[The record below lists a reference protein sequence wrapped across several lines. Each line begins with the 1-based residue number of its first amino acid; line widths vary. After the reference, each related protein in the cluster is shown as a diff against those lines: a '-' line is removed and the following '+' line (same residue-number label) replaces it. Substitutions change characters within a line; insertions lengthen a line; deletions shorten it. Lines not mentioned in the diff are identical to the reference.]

1 MDEDFQIM
9 APDGS
14 HLLEDSRTPGGML
27 QNQQQQRQ
35 QLNQQQLQPQDPQT
49 PDGGAGGTFKYP
61 NRPVRKTR
69 HSKEERSE
77 RKDRYDRIE
86 VLAREL
92 SMELSMEMS
101 RRKQMWDVEGDRE
114 EEEFW
119 ESRKQEVYQEL
130 DRLASE
136 IQRAF
141 RDRRKEAVLEIWS
154 KEQEDR
160 RVMIS
165 NAGARPERGR
175 RNPRRE
181 EG

>member
-1 MDEDFQIM
+1 MDEDAEINAF
-9 APDGS
+9 DGA
-14 HLLEDSRTPGGML
+14 HQFDDPQTLDAMT
-27 QNQQQQRQ
+27 QTQQQQQ
-35 QLNQQQLQPQDPQT
+35 QQQLQWQRQDLKT

-61 NRPVRKTR
+61 SRPARKPR

-77 RKDRYDRIE
+77 RKNRYDRIE

-92 SMELSMEMS
+92 SMELNMEMS

-114 EEEFW
+114 EEAFW

-130 DRLASE
+130 DRLAGE

-141 RDRRKEAVLEIWS
+141 RDRRKEAVLEMWS
-154 KEQEDR
+154 KEQEEK
-160 RVMIS
+160 RVTTS
-165 NAGARPERGR
+165 ASARPERGR
-175 RNPRRE
+175 RNPPRWE

>member
-1 MDEDFQIM
+1 MDDGFESKVLDDGYQQESPRT
-9 APDGS
+9 PDG
-14 HLLEDSRTPGGML
+14 LL
-27 QNQQQQRQ
+27 QHQQQPQ
-35 QLNQQQLQPQDPQT
+35 QPQDPQT
-49 PDGGAGGTFKYP
+49 PDGGTFKHP
-61 NRPVRKTR
+61 GRPVRRAR

-130 DRLASE
+130 DRLAGE

-141 RDRRKEAVLEIWS
+141 RDRKKEAVLEIWS
-154 KEQEDR
+154 KEQEER
-160 RVMIS
+160 RVVS
-165 NAGARPERGR
+165 SAATRSERGW
-175 RNPRRE
+175 RNPRRK